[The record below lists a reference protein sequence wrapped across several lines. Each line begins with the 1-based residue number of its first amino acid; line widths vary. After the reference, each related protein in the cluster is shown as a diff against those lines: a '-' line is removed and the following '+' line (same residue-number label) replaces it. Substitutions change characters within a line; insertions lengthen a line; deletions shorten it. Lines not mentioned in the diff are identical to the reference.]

1 MNRLIN
7 HITPEGGKTT
17 KFEYKVL
24 YYTSAIS
31 TLKRVSRHLFIAE
44 ADNFCK
50 FSLPKTSMAKLKN
63 IVKQLSEKD
72 FKAIYD
78 SLIESNA
85 EKSAYL
91 LKSLRERQLSDNKIM
106 AELDVNANAYY
117 TLRSRLNLKIEEYL
131 MEQLESPRT
140 DVLRKVANINEVLF
154 TKKRTISIATL
165 KKLEKELID
174 YDLANELTIIYKSLK
189 KLNNNSSD
197 YFQYS
202 QLYNRHVAYM
212 LALDKAEDLL
222 ADYCKKYGSYL
233 LTSDATEKM
242 GLTLLM
248 KEMQNVANLYESH
261 RLYVYRSCMLIF
273 HRLFVEQD
281 ETSKEE
287 TQQDSDSIEDIF
299 AKVQKIFDS
308 YPQDVIYYHINLVFE
323 FLKLEY
329 YNHYKVYRQ
338 AEKFYEE
345 VNDATTNLLTNY
357 STYTFP
363 AQFLISKIE
372 RNIRLGTEADLY
384 AEAETVLVDYEP
396 DATDTPKHVIYIT
409 YRALACYYAG
419 KYDEAAKLINT
430 LLNEVSLKK
439 YPFTLLEV
447 KSLLAL
453 QYVLLQDY
461 ELFNQLANS
470 IQRQIRMFG
479 KDECENIQLFI
490 KILKIAV
497 SEAKKEKAKKIAAVI
512 PKFSGL
518 KVPYFAPTLL
528 IKLDDALVNKLTEF

>member
-1 MNRLIN
+1 
-7 HITPEGGKTT
+7 
-17 KFEYKVL
+17 
-24 YYTSAIS
+24 
-31 TLKRVSRHLFIAE
+31 
-44 ADNFCK
+44 
-50 FSLPKTSMAKLKN
+50 MAKLKN

-72 FKAIYD
+72 FKAIHD

-131 MEQLESPRT
+131 MQQLESPRT
-140 DVLRKVANINEVLF
+140 DVLRKVANINEILF

-174 YDLANELTIIYKSLK
+174 YDLANELTVIYKSLK
-189 KLNNNSSD
+189 KLNVNSPD

-222 ADYCKKYGSYL
+222 ADYFKKYGSYL
-233 LTSDATEKM
+233 FTGDATEKM
-242 GLTLLM
+242 GLALLM

-273 HRLFVEQD
+273 HRLFVELD
-281 ETSKEE
+281 EDTQEE
-287 TQQDSDSIEDIF
+287 YESIEDIF
-299 AKVQKIFDS
+299 GKVQKIFDS

-345 VNDATTNLLTNY
+345 VNDATSNLLTNY
-357 STYTFP
+357 NTYTFP
-363 AQFLISKIE
+363 AQFLVSKIE
-372 RNIRLGTEADLY
+372 RNIRLGTEADLH
-384 AEAETVLVDYEP
+384 AEAETVLVDFEP
-396 DATDTPKHVIYIT
+396 DPTDIPKHVIYIT
-409 YRALACYYAG
+409 YRALACYYVE
-419 KYDEAAKLINT
+419 KYEEAAKLING
-430 LLNEVSLKK
+430 LLNDVSLKK
-439 YPFTLLEV
+439 YPFTLLEI

-453 QYVLLQDY
+453 QYVMVQDY

-479 KDECENIQLFI
+479 KDECENIHLFI
-490 KILKIAV
+490 KVLKISV
-497 SEAKKEKAKKIAAVI
+497 SEAKKEKAKKISAI
-512 PKFSGL
+512 LPKLTGL
-518 KVPYFAPTLL
+518 KVNYFAPTMLV
-528 IKLDDALVNKLTEF
+528 KLDDSLVTKLSAF